1 MSLASNTTKN
11 KKVHFDYE
19 VIDTFTA
26 GIELLGFEVKSL
38 RTRAAG
44 LDSAYVGI
52 RGGEAFLMQMSIP
65 PYQPKNTPEGYDPLR
80 VRKLILTKSE
90 IKKLADSDLTK
101 GLTIVP
107 FKVYNVGRKMK
118 VEIAI
123 VRGKKKFDKRETI
136 KKRETDRDMRRT
148 LKGE

>member
-1 MSLASNTTKN
+1 MNLASNTTKN

-19 VIDTFTA
+19 VLETMIA

-38 RTRAAG
+38 RTHTANLEG
-44 LDSAYVGI
+44 AYVTI
-52 RGGEAFLMQMSIP
+52 RGGETFMMQMYIP
-65 PYQPKNTPEGYDPLR
+65 PYQPANTPDGYDPMR
-80 VRKLILTKSE
+80 MRRLILTKTE
-90 IKKLADSDLTK
+90 IKKLADNESAR

-107 FKVYNVGRKMK
+107 LKVYNVGRKMK

-136 KKRETDRDMRRT
+136 KKRETDRDIHRT
-148 LKGE
+148 LKEK